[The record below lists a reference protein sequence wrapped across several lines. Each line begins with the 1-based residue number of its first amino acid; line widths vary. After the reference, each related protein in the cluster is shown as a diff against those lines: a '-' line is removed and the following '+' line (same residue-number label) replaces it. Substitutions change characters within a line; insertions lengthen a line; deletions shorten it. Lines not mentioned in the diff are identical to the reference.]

1 MEETLTSYERNQ
13 ALYAHISGLLAVTGL
28 PFAHIVGPLVFYL
41 MARGNTSKFALDN
54 AREALNFQITSGI
67 VMLAAIVAYIVAFVR
82 LMFHMPLA
90 HNAMPPP
97 DFFTGLGTAFAFLAI
112 ALLYALFDFI
122 CVIVAAV
129 AVSKGESYR
138 YPLSIRFV
146 KQ

>member
-1 MEETLTSYERNQ
+1 MDETLTSHERNQ
-13 ALYAHISGLLAVTGL
+13 ALYAHISGLLALTGL
-28 PFAHIVGPLVFYL
+28 PFAHVVGPLVFYL
-41 MARGNTSKFALDN
+41 MARNNTSKFALDN

-67 VMLAAIVAYIVAFVR
+67 VMLVAIVAYVVAFFR
-82 LMFHMPLA
+82 LMLHVPLA
-90 HNAMPPP
+90 HDATPPP
-97 DFFTGLGTAFAFLAI
+97 EFFTGLGTAFVFLAI
-112 ALLYALFDFI
+112 ALLYMLFDFV